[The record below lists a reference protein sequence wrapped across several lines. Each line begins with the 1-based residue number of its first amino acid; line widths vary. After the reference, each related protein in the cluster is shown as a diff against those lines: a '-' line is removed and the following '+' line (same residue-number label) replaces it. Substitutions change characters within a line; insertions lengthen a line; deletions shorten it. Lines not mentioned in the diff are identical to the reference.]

1 MVSVNAFEDEYSP
14 LNQNGGL
21 EHFRSLS
28 VPLRGNLSKFKFPL
42 YLIGEIRCVSENDGE
57 RGLICASEQEN
68 TLMDPL
74 LLAQWE
80 DRAWK
85 GLLKYDVTACETK
98 IIDGEREL
106 IAQLNEGWD
115 LSSFT
120 EIEKSKFQPLNSS
133 NFNCLTHCEH
143 ILFCVSSRENANS
156 EFIPSAAVPDDAVMV
171 IVNACY
177 FANLLP
183 VEFLPVVSVY
193 DRFPEKGVRISEVA
207 NYPMK
212 ALVFEAGQSLKV
224 FVKVVAKIC
233 SYLQDQSIPFNLLI
247 TDCGRKIFLFLQVG
261 LPNVGKSTLFNTLT
275 KLSIPAENFP
285 FCTIEPNEARI
296 YVPDEWFDWLCQLYK
311 PKSEVN
317 MNEKDYQR
325 KKNKFLPKIHAWVQE
340 HGGEPI
346 IPFSCVLE
354 KNLADMPKDEAAKYC
369 EENKLQRQNGILND
383 SMMQEMC
390 LLVGHNMF
398 LLSDSSSTRGEGKA
412 FGLVSTKIL
421 TILPIIGHDYVKCW
435 PIRRHTK
442 APQAAGAIHTD
453 FEKGF
458 ICAEATGKYK
468 QEGKTYVVQDGDII
482 FFKFNVSGG
491 GKK

>member
-21 EHFRSLS
+21 EHFRSIS

-57 RGLICASEQEN
+57 RGLICASEQES

-120 EIEKSKFQPLNSS
+120 EIEKSKFRPLNSS
-133 NFNCLTHCEH
+133 NFNYLTHCEH

-156 EFIPSAAVPDDAVMV
+156 EFIPSAAVPDDA
-171 IVNACY
+171 ACY

-183 VEFLPVVSVY
+183 VEFLPIVSVY
-193 DRFPEKGVRISEVA
+193 DHFPEKGVRISEVA

-224 FVKVVAKIC
+224 FVKVVTEIC

-247 TDCGRKIFLFLQVG
+247 TDCGRKIFLFLQVSDLAAG
-261 LPNVGKSTLFNTLT
+261 RILFAWECGGHFIFKSRHDFDRA
-275 KLSIPAENFP
+275 SE
-285 FCTIEPNEARI
+285 EA
-296 YVPDEWFDWLCQLYK
+296 V
-311 PKSEVN
+311 
-317 MNEKDYQR
+317 
-325 KKNKFLPKIHAWVQE
+325 
-340 HGGEPI
+340 
-346 IPFSCVLE
+346 
-354 KNLADMPKDEAAKYC
+354 
-369 EENKLQRQNGILND
+369 
-383 SMMQEMC
+383 
-390 LLVGHNMF
+390 
-398 LLSDSSSTRGEGKA
+398 
-412 FGLVSTKIL
+412 
-421 TILPIIGHDYVKCW
+421 VKCMVSAS
-435 PIRRHTK
+435 IDDR
-442 APQAAGAIHTD
+442 G
-453 FEKGF
+453 FE
-458 ICAEATGKYK
+458 
-468 QEGKTYVVQDGDII
+468 VL
-482 FFKFNVSGG
+482 
-491 GKK
+491 KKLFCGIADKIPC

>member
-21 EHFRSLS
+21 EPFRSLS

-42 YLIGEIRCVSENDGE
+42 YLIGEIRCVSKNDGE
-57 RGLICASEQEN
+57 RGLICASEQES

-120 EIEKSKFQPLNSS
+120 EIEKSKFRPLNSS
-133 NFNCLTHCEH
+133 NFNYSTHCEH
-143 ILFCVSSRENANS
+143 ILFCVSSGESANS
-156 EFIPSAAVPDDAVMV
+156 EFIPSAAVHDDAVMV
-171 IVNACY
+171 IVNRNPIEYGHVFLVPLSSHNWPQNLDDRSLEMILRISVEVNNNCFHVFYDHPASLCVDKVHFQACY

-193 DRFPEKGVRISEVA
+193 DRFPEEGVRISEVA

-224 FVKVVAKIC
+224 FVKVVTEIC

-247 TDCGRKIFLFLQVG
+247 TDCGRKIFLFLQVTD
-261 LPNVGKSTLFNTLT
+261 L
-275 KLSIPAENFP
+275 
-285 FCTIEPNEARI
+285 
-296 YVPDEWFDWLCQLYK
+296 
-311 PKSEVN
+311 
-317 MNEKDYQR
+317 
-325 KKNKFLPKIHAWVQE
+325 
-340 HGGEPI
+340 
-346 IPFSCVLE
+346 
-354 KNLADMPKDEAAKYC
+354 
-369 EENKLQRQNGILND
+369 
-383 SMMQEMC
+383 
-390 LLVGHNMF
+390 
-398 LLSDSSSTRGEGKA
+398 
-412 FGLVSTKIL
+412 
-421 TILPIIGHDYVKCW
+421 
-435 PIRRHTK
+435 
-442 APQAAGAIHTD
+442 AAGRSLFAWECGGHFIFKSRHD
-453 FEKGF
+453 FDRASE
-458 ICAEATGKYK
+458 EA
-468 QEGKTYVVQDGDII
+468 VV
-482 FFKFNVSGG
+482 KRMVSASIDDRSFEVL
-491 GKK
+491 KKLFCGIADKNAC